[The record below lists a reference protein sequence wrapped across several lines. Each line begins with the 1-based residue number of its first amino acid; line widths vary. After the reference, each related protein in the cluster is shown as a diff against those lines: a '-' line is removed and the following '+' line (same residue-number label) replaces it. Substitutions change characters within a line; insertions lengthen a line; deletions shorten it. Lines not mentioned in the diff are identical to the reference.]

1 MVQARLAL
9 NANGLANWKYDPM
22 IARTELCRLIAR
34 LDLPL
39 GIGETQAWSDYIKNA
54 HNPLFKSVTR
64 QTTTRDLAKL
74 YAEQREM
81 LMKDVLPAASSVSL
95 TSDIWSG
102 NAKEDYI
109 SVVCHYVNKE
119 WEIEKKVVGFRLI
132 NCKHTG
138 DNIADSI
145 ANVVEEFGLIDKVFA
160 VTLDNAS
167 ANSRAYDLLGPVLF
181 GYLGS
186 YAAPTREDPNK
197 VKYFLVHQRCATHII
212 NLIVKDGLA
221 VCKDWL
227 DDLRT
232 AINFLNS
239 SNNRIA
245 LFKSFCIARGMT
257 PRKFG
262 LDMDIRWNSTY
273 LMLEHL
279 LPYKEVFTVFI
290 NSNYGSELLTL
301 NHWYVA
307 EHMFKFLKIFYE
319 STVILSGVY
328 YPTAPLALHQM
339 IDIAE
344 HLQAAES
351 NEHFKHVARPMKMK
365 FLKYWDNIPLLYSFA
380 TILDPRGKMKGF
392 YITLD
397 LLGKATGSDYSLC
410 YGDVKDELTRL
421 FSKYQDKYCSN
432 AGTTTAHR
440 PVLPLPGGNRWG
452 RIFDN
457 SSSTSTPTIT
467 SSGNVNEL
475 TAYLDSDPVP
485 WGDPNFDILLWW
497 RDHKQSYPILSIM
510 ARDIMAVPV
519 STVSS
524 ESCFSLTGR
533 ILEERRRR
541 LLPEHVEM
549 LTCIK
554 DWDQARRKE
563 QHTVVDKELVELFK
577 NLEIGDSTP
586 EDEATQTG
594 SDTGRGSVGVSVGI
608 IGSNGTD
615 SGSGRGGSSSGGR
628 GGGGSGSS
636 RGRGG

>member
-1 MVQARLAL
+1 
-9 NANGLANWKYDPM
+9 
-22 IARTELCRLIAR
+22 
-34 LDLPL
+34 
-39 GIGETQAWSDYIKNA
+39 
-54 HNPLFKSVTR
+54 
-64 QTTTRDLAKL
+64 
-74 YAEQREM
+74 
-81 LMKDVLPAASSVSL
+81 LPAASSVSL

-145 ANVVEEFGLIDKVFA
+145 ANVIENFGLSDKVFA

-167 ANSRAYDLLGPVLF
+167 ANAKAYKILGPVLF

-186 YAAPTREDPNK
+186 YPTHTIDDPDA

-212 NLIVKDGLA
+212 NLIMQNGLA
-221 VCKDWL
+221 VCKQWL

-232 AINFLNS
+232 AVNFLNS
-239 SNNRIA
+239 SNQRIA
-245 LFKSFCIARGMT
+245 LVKEFCIARGMT

-262 LDMDIRWNSTY
+262 LDMDVRWNSTY

-290 NSNYGSELLTL
+290 NSNYGSELLKDT
-301 NHWYVA
+301 HWYIA
-307 EHMFKFLKIFYE
+307 EHMFKFLRIFYE

-328 YPTAPLALHQM
+328 YPTAPLILHQL

-344 HLQAAES
+344 HLKQAEKDD
-351 NEHFKHVARPMKMK
+351 NFKHVARPMKMK
-365 FLKYWDNIPLLYSFA
+365 FLKSWDEIPMFYSFA
-380 TILDPRGKMKGF
+380 TILDPRSKMKGF
-392 YITLD
+392 KCTLD
-397 LLGKATGSDYSLC
+397 LLGNAFGSDYSLC

-421 FSKYQDKYCSN
+421 FSKYQEKYGSSAC
-432 AGTTTAHR
+432 TTRAQR
-440 PVLPLPGGNRWG
+440 LGVPLVGSGNRWG
-452 RIFDN
+452 RIFDRS
-457 SSSTSTPTIT
+457 SSSTPST
-467 SSGNVNEL
+467 GAVNEL

-497 RDHKQSYPILSIM
+497 REHKQSYPILSIM
-510 ARDIMAVPV
+510 ACGIMVVPV
-519 STVSS
+519 STVSP

-541 LLPEHVEM
+541 LFPEHVEM

-554 DWDQARRKE
+554 DWDQAKRKA
-563 QHTVVDKELVELFK
+563 QHTVEDTELVQLFK
-577 NLEIGDSTP
+577 TLKVGDAIP
-586 EDEATQTG
+586 EDEDPAT
-594 SDTGRGSVGVSVGI
+594 V
-608 IGSNGTD
+608 NGN
-615 SGSGRGGSSSGGR
+615 GSGEVRLASPSLAAPAPAAGEEATAGEVVAAAEEEVARDLKVSFKL
-628 GGGGSGSS
+628 
-636 RGRGG
+636 